1 MHAINYNEM
10 IREHEAFT
18 LRDKVILND
27 FKVKVKQCYEL
38 TWNRA
43 HKKTKK

>member
-1 MHAINYNEM
+1 MNAINYNEM
-10 IREHEAFT
+10 IREHEACT
-18 LRDKVILND
+18 LRDKEILND
-27 FKVKVKQCYEL
+27 FKVKVKQCHEF